1 MSVTAV
7 STAPP
12 SVSDPQPRG
21 LRANAW
27 LTLVAVA
34 LGLFMVGLDGSVVSI
49 ANAEIARDLN
59 ATTAELQWVTN
70 SYLLALAAAL
80 ILGGKL
86 GDRLGRRTVYLVGV
100 VGFTVASVAI
110 GLAGSI
116 EGVIA
121 FRALQGLFGAMLM
134 PNTLALLR
142 AVFPP
147 KKFGMAVGIWA
158 MISSVSTAL
167 GPIVGGLLVEHVNWE
182 SVFYI
187 NAPIGV
193 IALVFGL
200 VVLPQSKNEAAAS
213 EKFDVPG
220 VVLLA
225 LGLLAVVF
233 GVVKGETWGWTSAGT
248 LGAIIG
254 GVVVLVLFGWYETR
268 VAHPLLPMRLF
279 RNPALTIGTFVTAL
293 NFFVLLGVIFFVMLY
308 LQNVRGFTP
317 VEAGVRTL
325 PLSLVS
331 MVASPLG
338 AKLTEKF
345 GPRLTMPLG
354 MVLQAGAAF
363 AMLSWSAD
371 SSYATMWPP
380 FAALGLGVGIV
391 MSASSDA
398 IVGNAP
404 VKDGGIAG
412 GLQATSLQ
420 VGGAL
425 GTSVLVS
432 LISSRVGSTLT
443 DSLTDAGVPHS
454 AAARFEEAKDAVA
467 MGVAPVSDA
476 MPAQLRAA
484 VVEGSHTAFMNGVH
498 TAVVVTGILALLGAA
513 LAALGLRGRADGH
526 EENDANVP
534 SPAADPAAPATD
546 TSPVP
551 AATAGAT
558 AAVRSSGGIPV
569 SGHVLGAESAPV
581 PQAAVTLISLGGRQV
596 GRVVAHPDGSYTVD
610 APGAGS
616 YVLIASAEGY
626 QPQASTVVVGDDP
639 VSYDILLS
647 GTSGLVGTVR
657 SADHKKPVVGAM
669 VVAADVRGDVLAAGL
684 TDTDGT
690 FSFAELV
697 PGQLTLAVTAAGY
710 RPIALPVE
718 IAAQG
723 VTRTEVELFS
733 GLQVQGVVQAAGRP
747 LNDARIT
754 LLDAAGNVV
763 AGATTGEDGTYAF
776 TDLDGG
782 EYTVLAAGY
791 PPKATNLTVRGSGV
805 ESHDIELSHPG
816 D

>member
-1 MSVTAV
+1 
-7 STAPP
+7 
-12 SVSDPQPRG
+12 
-21 LRANAW
+21 
-27 LTLVAVA
+27 
-34 LGLFMVGLDGSVVSI
+34 MVGLDGSVVSI

-86 GDRLGRRTVYLVGV
+86 GDRFGRRTLYLVGV
-100 VGFTVASVAI
+100 VGFTAASVAI

-200 VVLPQSKNEAAAS
+200 VVLPQSRNEAAAS

-225 LGLLAVVF
+225 GGLLAVVF
-233 GVVKGETWGWTSAGT
+233 GVVKGETWGWTSVGT

-254 GVVVLVLFGWYETR
+254 GLVVLVLFGWYETR
-268 VAHPLLPMRLF
+268 VSHPLLPMRLF
-279 RNPALTIGTFVTAL
+279 RNPALTIGTVVTAL
-293 NFFVLLGVIFFVMLY
+293 NFFILLGVIFFVMLY

-363 AMLSWSAD
+363 AMLAWSAD

-380 FAALGLGVGIV
+380 FAALGLGVGMV

-404 VKDGGIAG
+404 VKDGGVAG

-420 VGGAL
+420 IGGAL

-432 LISSRVGSTLT
+432 IISSRVGSTLT
-443 DSLTDAGVPHS
+443 DSLTDAGVPDS
-454 AAARFEEAKDAVA
+454 AAARLRGGEGRGRDGRRPGHRRDARTA
-467 MGVAPVSDA
+467 QGGRRRGQPDRLHERRPHRRPRHRHPRPRRRLPRGDRPPRPRRRAGVEP
-476 MPAQLRAA
+476 
-484 VVEGSHTAFMNGVH
+484 GF
-498 TAVVVTGILALLGAA
+498 
-513 LAALGLRGRADGH
+513 LRGRARRHPG
-526 EENDANVP
+526 
-534 SPAADPAAPATD
+534 PATHD
-546 TSPVP
+546 
-551 AATAGAT
+551 G
-558 AAVRSSGGIPV
+558 
-569 SGHVLGAESAPV
+569 
-581 PQAAVTLISLGGRQV
+581 
-596 GRVVAHPDGSYTVD
+596 HPDGDRERRSRT
-610 APGAGS
+610 P
-616 YVLIASAEGY
+616 VLRRHTG
-626 QPQASTVVVGDDP
+626 QRPCPRG
-639 VSYDILLS
+639 
-647 GTSGLVGTVR
+647 R
-657 SADHKKPVVGAM
+657 
-669 VVAADVRGDVLAAGL
+669 VARPCRG
-684 TDTDGT
+684 
-690 FSFAELV
+690 
-697 PGQLTLAVTAAGY
+697 
-710 RPIALPVE
+710 
-718 IAAQG
+718 
-723 VTRTEVELFS
+723 
-733 GLQVQGVVQAAGRP
+733 
-747 LNDARIT
+747 
-754 LLDAAGNVV
+754 
-763 AGATTGEDGTYAF
+763 
-776 TDLDGG
+776 
-782 EYTVLAAGY
+782 
-791 PPKATNLTVRGSGV
+791 PPSR
-805 ESHDIELSHPG
+805 
-816 D
+816 

>member
-7 STAPP
+7 STASTP
-12 SVSDPQPRG
+12 VSDPHPRG
-21 LRANAW
+21 LRANPW

-34 LGLFMVGLDGSVVSI
+34 FGLFMVGLDGSVVSI

-86 GDRLGRRTVYLVGV
+86 GDRFGRRTLYLVGV
-100 VGFTVASVAI
+100 VGFTIASVAI
-110 GLAGSI
+110 GLVGSV

-121 FRALQGLFGAMLM
+121 FRAVQGLFGAMLM

-200 VVLPQSKNEAAAS
+200 VVLPQSRNEAAAS

-220 VVLLA
+220 IMLLA

-254 GVVVLVLFGWYETR
+254 GLVVLVLFGWYETR

-279 RNPALTIGTFVTAL
+279 RNPALTIGAVVTAL
-293 NFFVLLGVIFFVMLY
+293 NFFILLGVIFFVMLY

-338 AKLTEKF
+338 AKLTERF

-363 AMLSWSAD
+363 AMLAWSAD

-380 FAALGLGVGIV
+380 FAALGLGVGMV
-391 MSASSDA
+391 MAASSDA

-404 VKDGGIAG
+404 VKDGGVAG

-420 VGGAL
+420 IGGAL

-432 LISSRVGSTLT
+432 IISSRVGSTLT

-476 MPAQLRAA
+476 MPAQLRTA

-498 TAVVVTGILALLGAA
+498 TAVLVTGILALVGAA
-513 LAALGLRGRADGH
+513 LAAFGLRGRKDGH
-526 EENDANVP
+526 DENTAPDGTDGKVP
-534 SPAADPAAPATD
+534 SQSAAPAT
-546 TSPVP
+546 PE
-551 AATAGAT
+551 
-558 AAVRSSGGIPV
+558 VRSSDGIPV
-569 SGHVLGAESAPV
+569 SGYVIGAESAPV
-581 PQAAVTLISLGGRQV
+581 PGAAVTLISLGGRQL
-596 GRVVAHPDGSYTVD
+596 GRVLAHPDGSYTVN
-610 APGAGS
+610 APRAGS
-616 YVLIASAEGY
+616 YVLIASANGY
-626 QPQASTVVVGDDP
+626 QPQASTVVLGDEP
-639 VSYDILLS
+639 ASYDVLLS
-647 GTSGLVGTVR
+647 GTSGLVGTVT
-657 SADHKKPVVGAM
+657 SADYKEPIGGAM

-684 TDTDGT
+684 TDTDGA

-718 IAAQG
+718 IAPQG
-723 VTRTEVELFS
+723 VTRTEVELSS
-733 GLQVQGVVQAAGRP
+733 GLQVQGVIQAAGRP
-747 LNDARIT
+747 LNDARVT
-754 LLDAAGNVV
+754 LVDAAGNVV
-763 AGATTGEDGTYAF
+763 ATATTGEDGGYAF

-782 EYTVLAAGY
+782 EYTVTAAGY
-791 PPKATNLTVRGSGV
+791 PPKATHLTVHGSGV

-816 D
+816 E